1 MGMTDVY
8 AAILPALA
16 FKPVFHVH
24 YAESVLPLH
33 DGLAKF
39 RDMPKEVGG
48 SGETMPECVTVAP
61 GVAFGRALSSPP
73 GPRQPGRRRISAALQ
88 AGP

>member
-8 AAILPALA
+8 AAILPGLA
-16 FKPVFHVH
+16 FKPAFHVH

-33 DGLAKF
+33 DGLPKF

-48 SGETMPECVTVAP
+48 SGETMPE
-61 GVAFGRALSSPP
+61 
-73 GPRQPGRRRISAALQ
+73 
-88 AGP
+88 